1 MMYILTPLIII
12 IIIFC
17 STIIR
22 ILLLIN
28 NYSIFIEWEIININS
43 TPIFFSIIFD
53 LYGIIFISTILF
65 ISFNVL
71 IFSNQYIINDLF
83 LNRFTKLVCLFILRI
98 NILILFPH
106 FIILIIGWDGLGV
119 SSFLLII
126 YFQNSSS
133 LRAGILTILINRIGD
148 VFLILRIRI
157 TLLSGH
163 WNIISIWNSSN
174 SLIIIFFILI
184 AGITKSAQIPFS
196 RWLPAAIEAPTPVS
210 ALVHS
215 STLVTAG
222 IFLLFRFYPFLSQF
236 LIFNKILLIFST
248 LTMLI
253 ARIRASTQFD
263 IKKIIALST
272 LSQLGLII
280 IRLAIF
286 SPLFCFFHLI
296 THAIFKA
303 LLFICAGTVIFYVNH
318 SQDIRSIRNLN
329 KIIPLTCSSI
339 LIANLA
345 LCGIPFLA
353 GFFSK
358 DLILEES
365 FIKNTNIIFFVI
377 ILFSTG
383 LTANYSFRMIKIL
396 IWSPQL
402 FFPFKNFINLNIN
415 FIFPI
420 ILISFFAIR
429 RGALINWILLPP
441 TYIFLPIIIKLIIPR
456 IIFLGSIF
464 PFISSFFFKSS
475 NLFFLYSLRSIWFL
489 TPLSNQNF
497 IKPSINISIQIF
509 SRVDQGWL
517 ENFLNNFFFTK
528 FLFSIYFS
536 SHLNIINKLIIIIF
550 LIIIPLFLLYYFD
563 SLNKAKYWRYLYRC
577 FFLQNKYIN
586 SII

>member
-1 MMYILTPLIII
+1 MYILTPLIIMMMM
-12 IIIFC
+12 FC
-17 STIIR
+17 STIMSM
-22 ILLLIN
+22 LLLIN

-43 TPIFFSIIFD
+43 TPIFFSMIFD
-53 LYGIIFISTILF
+53 LYGMIFISTILF

-71 IFSNQYIINDLF
+71 IFSNQYMINDLF
-83 LNRFTKLVCLFILRI
+83 LNRFTKLVCLFILSM
-98 NILILFPH
+98 NMLILFPH
-106 FIILIIGWDGLGV
+106 FMILMIGWDGLGV

-133 LRAGILTILINRIGD
+133 LSAGMLTMLINRIGD
-148 VFLILRIRI
+148 VFLILSISM

-163 WNIISIWNSSN
+163 WNIMSMWNSSN
-174 SLIIIFFILI
+174 SLMIMFFILI
-184 AGITKSAQIPFS
+184 AGMTKSAQIPFS
-196 RWLPAAIEAPTPVS
+196 SWLPAAMEAPTPVS

-248 LTMLI
+248 LTMLM
-253 ARIRASTQFD
+253 ASMSASTQFD
-263 IKKIIALST
+263 MKKIIALST
-272 LSQLGLII
+272 LSQLGLMMMS
-280 IRLAIF
+280 LAMF

-296 THAIFKA
+296 THAMFKA

-318 SQDIRSIRNLN
+318 SQDIRSISNLN
-329 KIIPLTCSSI
+329 KIMPLTCSSM

-365 FIKNTNIIFFVI
+365 FIKNTNMIFFVI

-383 LTANYSFRMIKIL
+383 LTANYSFRMMKML
-396 IWSPQL
+396 MWSPQL
-402 FFPFKNFINLNIN
+402 FFPFKNFMNLNMN
-415 FIFPI
+415 FIFPM
-420 ILISFFAIR
+420 ILMSFFAISS
-429 RGALINWILLPP
+429 GALMNWILLPP
-441 TYIFLPIIIKLIIPR
+441 TYMFLPMMMKLMIPS

-464 PFISSFFFKSS
+464 PFMSSFFFKSS
-475 NLFFLYSLRSIWFL
+475 NLFFLYSLSSMWFL

-497 IKPSINISIQIF
+497 IKPSMNISIQIF
-509 SRVDQGWL
+509 SSVDQGWL

-528 FLFSIYFS
+528 FLFSMYFS
-536 SHLNIINKLIIIIF
+536 SHLNIINKLMMMIF
-550 LIIIPLFLLYYFD
+550 LIIIPLFLLY
-563 SLNKAKYWRYLYRC
+563 
-577 FFLQNKYIN
+577 
-586 SII
+586 